1 MKKVFP
7 LLLLMLY
14 GCIMKIEKPSA
25 AFLSTL
31 NEPPRDFSGSKLKFN
46 GFYENSTFR
55 ADELRLD
62 AQGRINTDKYYSV
75 KPMFF
80 FINGLVIMD
89 NAVSY
94 DSTSY
99 VNFMGSKGII
109 NEQTFQAW
117 GPFSIRHDT
126 IRAIVYHFFFKN
138 AAIGKR
144 KNLAYFEGILKD
156 SATIINWKMVP
167 PYPKVNM
174 EANGGTMESE
184 KKESTLKF
192 VAFPA
197 KANIDSNN
205 VWINKYKT
213 NKETR

>member
-1 MKKVFP
+1 MKHLGI
-7 LLLLMLY
+7 LLLLVPY

-25 AFLSTL
+25 AFLAAL
-31 NEPPRDFSGSKLKFN
+31 NAPPADFSGCKLKFN
-46 GFYENSTFR
+46 GFYDNTTFR

-62 AQGRINTDKYYSV
+62 AQGRINTRKYYSV
-75 KPMFF
+75 KPTFF
-80 FINGLVIMD
+80 FTNGFVFMDGASSLDSVGYTNIMG
-89 NAVSY
+89 N
-94 DSTSY
+94 
-99 VNFMGSKGII
+99 KGLI
-109 NEQTFQAW
+109 NEQTFDAW

-126 IRAIVYHFFFKN
+126 IRAIVYHHFFKN
-138 AAIGKR
+138 EAIGKR
-144 KNLAYFEGILKD
+144 RNLTYFEGILKD

-197 KANIDSNN
+197 KTNIDSNN

-213 NKETR
+213 KN

>member
-1 MKKVFP
+1 MKHLGI
-7 LLLLMLY
+7 LLLLVPY

-25 AFLSTL
+25 VFLSTL

-55 ADELRLD
+55 DKLRLD
-62 AQGRINTDKYYSV
+62 AQGRLNTNKYYSV
-75 KPMFF
+75 KPIFF
-80 FINGLVIMD
+80 FTNGLVVMD
-89 NAVSY
+89 NASSY
-94 DSTSY
+94 DSISY
-99 VNFMGSKGII
+99 ANTLVGI
-109 NEQTFQAW
+109 NELTFDAW

-126 IRAIVYHFFFKN
+126 IRAIVYHHFFKN
-138 AAIGKR
+138 EAIGKR
-144 KNLAYFEGILKD
+144 RNLTYFEGILKD

-197 KANIDSNN
+197 KTNIDSNN

-213 NKETR
+213 KN